1 MTTYVLS
8 LTGDEEKA
16 ANATHWAKFR
26 RAKLISV
33 SRKADQQTSDA
44 GRGPM

>member
-16 ANATHWAKFR
+16 ANATHWARFR
-26 RAKLISV
+26 RAKMISV
-33 SRKADQQTSDA
+33 SRQAFTSRA
-44 GRGPM
+44 